1 MPPRT
6 PGRAGIPAPAG
17 TRPPRRPE
25 RRRPAAGRMEL
36 PPGQGR
42 TPPSRGTA
50 GPGPSRS
57 RRRPTPARAGTPRLL
72 TAVGGDR
79 TGCHGAYATGEPGR
93 ARTPA
98 CEAAQD
104 AEVGRRGLALLGT
117 LRNPSATYGCPPVAY
132 GTHVGVMWLH
142 LLQKGYSMSARRK
155 RVMVSVSDE
164 VIALVEQVHQLTGQS
179 RSMVISEILDEVAP
193 AFQATIEALRIVKE
207 RPRDAQRLLANF
219 GAEAVGSL
227 MQEQLDFDEKLNAL
241 DARTMEGKKA
251 RRRHARATK

>member
-1 MPPRT
+1 
-6 PGRAGIPAPAG
+6 
-17 TRPPRRPE
+17 
-25 RRRPAAGRMEL
+25 
-36 PPGQGR
+36 
-42 TPPSRGTA
+42 
-50 GPGPSRS
+50 
-57 RRRPTPARAGTPRLL
+57 
-72 TAVGGDR
+72 
-79 TGCHGAYATGEPGR
+79 
-93 ARTPA
+93 
-98 CEAAQD
+98 
-104 AEVGRRGLALLGT
+104 
-117 LRNPSATYGCPPVAY
+117 
-132 GTHVGVMWLH
+132 
-142 LLQKGYSMSARRK
+142 MSARRK

-164 VIALVEQVHQLTGQS
+164 VMALVEQVHQLTGQS